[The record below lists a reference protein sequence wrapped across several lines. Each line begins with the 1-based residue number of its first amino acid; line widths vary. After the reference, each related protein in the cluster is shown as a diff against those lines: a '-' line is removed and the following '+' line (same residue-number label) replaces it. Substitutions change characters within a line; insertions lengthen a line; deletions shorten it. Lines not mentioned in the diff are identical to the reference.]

1 MPLFNRTPVKQ
12 AQLEARVLEQDF
24 DAAIDYLRGFVAGD
38 TIDRDYVLRALA
50 LLAVESY
57 VESEV

>member
-1 MPLFNRTPVKQ
+1 MPFFNRTPAKQ

>member
-1 MPLFNRTPVKQ
+1 MPFFNRTPVKQ